1 MIPLHLQKYIDKN
14 NFLCYLLKKEAS
26 MSKLTDKQIENI
38 LKYNTGKAY
47 FGDFTARSLSN
58 SVGRIK
64 TSWQW
69 DKPIEFIN
77 INIGHID
84 GDVICNAL
92 WREMSYNPVRFG
104 TVSPFRFKG
113 KNSLYHFCNSS
124 NNHALT
130 PENMEIFSKI
140 RYHLTCFMTLNAHP
154 NGAWNDT
161 IIGQILTIRLEN
173 GHSNCE
179 YKMLAH
185 LRDCIKIITTQNI
198 NDFKDKTKQ
207 YRAGI
212 ISRINNLYYMDTQSP
227 VKTNT
232 EKNNPVLFQ
241 PTIMHIDNSATSA
254 SMINKNNETSQSV
267 SLEYDYDAHIDNQIE
282 SLKIILENKTYYD
295 SSTYEQALKD
305 YEYLIANQCEDH
317 SR

>member
-1 MIPLHLQKYIDKN
+1 MIPLHLQKHIDKN
-14 NFLCYLLKKEAS
+14 NFLYYLLKKEAS

-198 NDFKDKTKQ
+198 NDFNNKSQ
-207 YRAGI
+207 PYRAGI
-212 ISRINNLYYMDTQSP
+212 ISAVHKRMAGGIPVSPGSILINAD
-227 VKTNT
+227 
-232 EKNNPVLFQ
+232 KN
-241 PTIMHIDNSATSA
+241 ATSV
-254 SMINKNNETSQSV
+254 SIGKDNKIKNNESQSM
-267 SLEYDYDAHIDNQIE
+267 LALKYDYDAYADNVIE
-282 SLKIILENKTYYD
+282 SLRIIIENKAYYE
-295 SSTYEQALKD
+295 SSTYEQALRD
-305 YEYLIANQCEDH
+305 YEYWIAQQGTDH
-317 SR
+317 QY